1 MPGDQGEQFTSS
13 RRRSKHAARALIAH
27 SSCLIIECYLVQQWI
42 HISVLIGATAAAAH
56 GQVPSQQRIP
66 RETPP
71 TGAAIQGVLRNPA
84 GLGLGGAKIHL
95 RNRSTGVVVDT
106 TTTGDGVFRLVNLAA
121 GSYELRA
128 ELEGFEPYDGADIQ
142 LKAGDVVAIGAT
154 LKPVTLATPETPQPS
169 LPAPEP
175 YRTLPDLTTPAPA
188 TEAKPTEPLPPED
201 KVFTPLPNR
210 WKYDWPDYRRYGPP
224 GEYPYVAHHFY
235 DPFDRN
241 KLKGDEPIF
250 GQRTF
255 LKLDFISDTA
265 VDGRLLPAAN
275 GVSSANPNSAAFF
288 GGFGQFAMSE
298 NLTFSIDLFHGDT
311 AFRPVDWQ
319 IKVTSEINV
328 NYLAAEDTGIVNVDP
343 SKGTTR
349 LDAHLGLQEAF
360 AEVKLADLSDAY
372 DFISA
377 RAGIQTFNSDFR
389 GFIFF
394 DQEPGLRIF
403 GTLDSNRYQYN
414 LAYFAMLE
422 KDTNSGLNTMQYRH
436 QQVMVA
442 NVYRQDFFKPGYTIQ
457 ASFHYDKDDPSF
469 EFDTNDFLVRPAP
482 IGSVTPHAVRAY
494 YYGLT
499 GDGHIGPLNITHAFY
514 QVLGHDSLNPIAGR
528 PVDINAQMV
537 AVELSLDKN
546 WIRYRTSVFYASG
559 DKNPRDG
566 TARGFDAIFD
576 DSNFAGGFFSFWD
589 REGIRLSSTGVG
601 LISPGSLL
609 PNLRPSE
616 IEGQANFVNP
626 GLMLYNAATDFDITP
641 RLKGVVNLNLIR
653 FVHTEPLELLLFQNN
668 IHAGV
673 GADSGIG
680 FTYRPALS
688 ENIAITGVVNG
699 FIPFQ
704 GFKDIYSGQT
714 LFSVAANVRFRF

>member
-1 MPGDQGEQFTSS
+1 M
-13 RRRSKHAARALIAH
+13 R
-27 SSCLIIECYLVQQWI
+27 QWI
-42 HISVLIGATAAAAH
+42 HIGVLIGAAAVAGK

-71 TGAAIQGVLRNPA
+71 TSAAIQGVLRNPV

-106 TTTGDGVFRLVNLAA
+106 TTTGDGVFRFVHLPA
-121 GSYELRA
+121 GTYELRA
-128 ELEGFEPYDGADIQ
+128 ELAGFEPYNGPDIQ

-154 LKPVTLATPETPQPS
+154 LKLVALTPPETPQPK
-169 LPAPEP
+169 PTPEP
-175 YRTLPDLTTPAPA
+175 YRNLPEATTTESP

-210 WKYDWPDYRRYGPP
+210 WKYDWPNYRRYGPT
-224 GEYPYVAHHFY
+224 GEYPYVRGHFY

-255 LKLDFISDTA
+255 LKLDLISDTA

-298 NLTFSIDLFHGDT
+298 NLTFSINLFHGDT

-319 IKVTSEINV
+319 IKVTPEINV
-328 NYLAAEDTGIVNVDP
+328 NYLAVEDTGIVNIDP

-394 DQEPGLRIF
+394 DQEPGVRIF

-414 LAYFAMLE
+414 AAYFAMLE

-469 EFDTNDFLVRPAP
+469 AFDTNDFLVRPAP
-482 IGSVTPHAVRAY
+482 IGAVTPHAIRAY

-499 GDGHIGPLNITHAFY
+499 GDGHLGPLNITHAFY
-514 QVLGHDSLNPIAGR
+514 QVTGHDSLNPIADKR
-528 PVDINAQMV
+528 LDINAQMA

-559 DKNPRDG
+559 DKNPRG
-566 TARGFDAIFD
+566 GSARGFDAIFD
-576 DSNFAGGFFSFWD
+576 DSNFAGGFFSFWN

-601 LISPGSLL
+601 LVSEGSLI
-609 PNLRPSE
+609 PSLRSSK

-680 FTYRPALS
+680 VVYRPALS

-699 FIPFQ
+699 FVPFQ

>member
-1 MPGDQGEQFTSS
+1 VFGVSPS
-13 RRRSKHAARALIAH
+13 HPCAALIRLSSPH
-27 SSCLIIECYLVQQWI
+27 SPCLIIESYLVQQWI
-42 HISVLIGATAAAAH
+42 HIGVLIGAAAVAGQ
-56 GQVPSQQRIP
+56 GQVPPQQRIP
-66 RETPP
+66 RETAPS
-71 TGAAIQGVLRNPA
+71 GAAIQGVLRNPV

-106 TTTGDGVFRLVNLAA
+106 LTTGDGVFRFVNLAA

-128 ELEGFEPYDGADIQ
+128 ELEGFESYNGPDIQ

-154 LKPVTLATPETPQPS
+154 LKPVASTPPEIPRPDNPSAETYRNLPEATTAE
-169 LPAPEP
+169 A
-175 YRTLPDLTTPAPA
+175 AA
-188 TEAKPTEPLPPED
+188 EAKPTEPLPPED

-210 WKYDWPDYRRYGPP
+210 WKYDWPDYRRYGPT
-224 GEYPYVAHHFY
+224 GEYPYVRGHFY

-241 KLKGDEPIF
+241 KLKGDQPIF

-265 VDGRLLPAAN
+265 TDGRLLPAAN

-319 IKVTSEINV
+319 IKVTPEINV
-328 NYLAAEDTGIVNVDP
+328 NYLATEDTGIVNIDP

-349 LDAHLGLQEAF
+349 LDAHVGLQEAF

-372 DFISA
+372 DFVSA

-394 DQEPGLRIF
+394 DQEPGLRVF

-469 EFDTNDFLVRPAP
+469 QFDTNDFLVRPAP
-482 IGSVTPHAVRAY
+482 IGAVTPHAIRAY

-499 GDGHIGPLNITHAFY
+499 GDGHLGSVNINHAFY
-514 QVLGHDSLNPIAGR
+514 QVAGHDSLNPIAGKR
-528 PVDINAQMV
+528 LDINAQMA

-559 DKNPRDG
+559 DKDPRGG

-601 LISPGSLL
+601 LVNPGSLL

-616 IEGQANFVNP
+616 TEGQANFVNP

-688 ENIAITGVVNG
+688 ENISVSGVVNG